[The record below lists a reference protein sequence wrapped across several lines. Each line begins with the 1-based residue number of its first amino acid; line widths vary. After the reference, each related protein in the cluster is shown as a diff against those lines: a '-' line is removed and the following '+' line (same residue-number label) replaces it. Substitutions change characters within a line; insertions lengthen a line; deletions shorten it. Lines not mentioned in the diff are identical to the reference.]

1 MHADTVVISIRMTRP
16 KLGHLMYRLPALSG
30 SLVDANALSAL
41 CAPHLYVLITIM
53 ADRCMLRS
61 VPYSTTASS
70 LFYIHQK
77 LTAQLHILLS
87 V

>member
-1 MHADTVVISIRMTRP
+1 MTTLVVISIRMTRP
-16 KLGHLMYRLPALSG
+16 KLGHLMYMLPALSG

-41 CAPHLYVLITIM
+41 CAPQLYVLITIL
-53 ADRCMLRS
+53 ANSCMLRS
-61 VPYSTTASS
+61 MPYSTTASS
-70 LFYIHQK
+70 LFYIRQK

>member
-1 MHADTVVISIRMTRP
+1 MTTLVVISIRMTRP

-41 CAPHLYVLITIM
+41 CAPQLYVLITIL
-53 ADRCMLRS
+53 ANSCMLRS
-61 VPYSTTASS
+61 MPYSTTASS
-70 LFYIHQK
+70 LFYIRQK